1 MTYSYKLVVT
11 LAGALAFAII
21 PNELAIRAADSA
33 PARTTN
39 TSTSASTT
47 SGALNL
53 GKQATSAKGELA
65 GVDGYTRYAAEVTGA
80 GPNDWPMWGG
90 SSIRNNTPATGPLPS
105 DWNPGEF
112 DENTG
117 AWKKE
122 KAKNIKWVTPLGS
135 QSYGNPVVANGK
147 IFVGTNN
154 GGAYLKRYP
163 SSVDLGVLLCFD
175 EKTGQF
181 LWQDSSEKMITGRE
195 NDWPFQGICCAPYVE
210 GNRLYYVTSRGEVKC
225 LDTDGYRG
233 VKDDGT
239 PEHSAK
245 LLRELR
251 AKEAAQKKNPKVEWE
266 SEKEADVVWVL
277 DMMKDL
283 FTQQHNMCSCS
294 ITAAGDVLFVN
305 TSNGV
310 DAAHI
315 NVPAPSAPSFIA
327 VDKHTGKVLWTD
339 NSPGSNILHGQW
351 SSPTY
356 AVIDD
361 QPQVIFGAGD
371 GWLYSFDPQGDGHG
385 KSKLL
390 WKFDCNPKKAK
401 YVLGSKADR
410 NHIIGTPVVYQG
422 LVYVAVGEDPEH
434 GEGVG
439 HLWCID
445 PKKRGDVSPD
455 LVFNSSDPSKPIPH
469 KRNQACVEA
478 DGDFTR
484 ANPNS
489 ACVWHYEGEDLNH
502 DGKLAFEETMDRTC
516 GTAAIKDDILMIAD
530 FSGLVHC
537 LDAKTGKCHWTH
549 DLLSACWSSP
559 LIADGKVY
567 IGNEDGKIT
576 VFKLG
581 KTKEI
586 ISEIDMGSSVYSTPI
601 VANGV
606 LYVSTKSQLFAIQT
620 HSG

>member
-1 MTYSYKLVVT
+1 MKHLPMRFAMLGLAVAVGTAYRPNPVV
-11 LAGALAFAII
+11 F
-21 PNELAIRAADSA
+21 AADSA
-33 PARTTN
+33 PVRTAN
-39 TSTSASTT
+39 TSASAT
-47 SGALNL
+47 SAGALNL
-53 GKQATSAKGELA
+53 GKQATRVKGELA
-65 GVDGYTRYAAEVTGA
+65 GVDGYTKYAAEVTGA

-90 SSIRNNTPATGPLPS
+90 TSIRNNTPTTGALPAE
-105 DWNPGEF
+105 WNPGAF
-112 DENTG
+112 DEKTD

-135 QSYGNPVVANGK
+135 QSYGNHVVANGK

-154 GGAYLKRYP
+154 GGGYLKRYP
-163 SSVDLGVLLCFD
+163 STVDLGVMLCFD

-210 GNRLYYVTSRGEVKC
+210 GNRLYYITSRGEVKC
-225 LDTDGYRG
+225 LDIEGFRDG
-233 VKDDGT
+233 KNDGDVTNEKEMALKRT
-239 PEHSAK
+239 PK
-245 LLRELR
+245 G
-251 AKEAAQKKNPKVEWE
+251 PWE
-266 SEKEADVVWVL
+266 EEKEADIVWVL

-294 ITAAGDVLFVN
+294 IAGAGDVLFVN

-327 VDKHTGKVLWTD
+327 VDKRTGKVLWTD

-356 AVIDD
+356 AVIDG
-361 QPQVIFGAGD
+361 QPQVLFGAGD
-371 GWLYSFDPQGDGHG
+371 GWVYSFDPQGDGHG

-390 WKFDCNPKKAK
+390 WKFDCNPKTSK

-422 LVYVAVGEDPEH
+422 LIYVAVGEDPEH

-445 PKKRGDVSPD
+445 PKKRGDVSAE
-455 LVFNSSDPSKPIPH
+455 LVFNSSDPTKPIAH

-489 ACVWHYEGEDLNH
+489 AAVWHYEGEDLNH
-502 DGKLAFEETMDRTC
+502 DGKLAFEETMHRTC
-516 GTAAIKDDILMIAD
+516 GTVAIKDDILMIAD

-537 LDAKTGKCHWTH
+537 LDAKTGKCQWTH

-586 ISEIDMGSSVYSTPI
+586 LSEIDMGSSVYSTPI

-606 LYVSTKSQLFAIQT
+606 LYVSTKNQLFAVQ
-620 HSG
+620 SPAK

>member
-1 MTYSYKLVVT
+1 MKYLSMRFVML
-11 LAGALAFAII
+11 ALA
-21 PNELAIRAADSA
+21 LAIAIAYRPNLLIAADSA
-33 PARTTN
+33 PARPTN
-39 TSTSASTT
+39 TSGST
-47 SGALNL
+47 GPLNV
-53 GKQATSAKGELA
+53 GKQAASAKGELA
-65 GVDGYTRYAAEVTGA
+65 GVDGYAKYAAEVTGA

-90 SSIRNNTPATGPLPS
+90 TSIRNNTPATGKLPS
-105 DWNPGEF
+105 EWNPGEF

-117 AWKKE
+117 AWKNE

-154 GGAYLKRYP
+154 GGGYLKRYP
-163 SSVDLGVLLCFD
+163 SAVDLGVMLCFD

-225 LDTDGYRG
+225 LDTEGFRDG
-233 VKDDGT
+233 KNDGDVT
-239 PEHSAK
+239 NE
-245 LLRELR
+245 
-251 AKEAAQKKNPKVEWE
+251 KEAALKRTPKGSWE
-266 SEKEADVVWVL
+266 EEKEADIVWVL

-294 ITAAGDVLFVN
+294 ITGAGDVLFVN

-327 VDKHTGKVLWTD
+327 VDKRTGKVLWTD

-356 AVIDD
+356 AVIDG
-361 QPQVIFGAGD
+361 QPQVFFGAGD
-371 GWLYSFDPQGDGHG
+371 GWIYSFDPQGDGHG

-390 WKFDCNPKKAK
+390 WKFDCNPKKSK

-455 LVFNSSDPSKPIPH
+455 LVFNSSDPSKPISH

-489 ACVWHYEGEDLNH
+489 AAVWHYEGEDLNH
-502 DGKLAFEETMDRTC
+502 DGKLAFEETMHRTC
-516 GTAAIKDDILMIAD
+516 GTATIKDDILMIAD

-537 LDAKTGKCHWTH
+537 LDAKTGKCYWTH

-559 LIADGKVY
+559 LIADGKAY
-567 IGNEDGKIT
+567 IGNEDGKVT
-576 VFKLG
+576 VFKFG

-586 ISEIDMGSSVYSTPI
+586 LSEIDMGSSVYSTPI

-606 LYVSTKSQLFAIQT
+606 LYISTKNQLFAIQT
-620 HSG
+620 PGS

>member
-1 MTYSYKLVVT
+1 MKYFAMRFVV
-11 LAGALAFAII
+11 APVAALAIAYG
-21 PNELAIRAADSA
+21 PTSRVHAADSA

-39 TSTSASTT
+39 TSASTAT
-47 SGALNL
+47 STGALNL
-53 GKQATSAKGELA
+53 GKQATSAKGELS
-65 GVDGYTRYAAEVTGA
+65 GVDGYTKYAAEVTGA

-90 SSIRNNTPATGPLPS
+90 TSIRNNTPATSKLPAE
-105 DWNPGEF
+105 WNPGEF

-117 AWKKE
+117 AWKNE

-154 GGAYLKRYP
+154 GGGYLKRYP
-163 SSVDLGVLLCFD
+163 STVDLGVLLCFD

-225 LDTDGYRG
+225 LDTEGFRDG
-233 VKDDGT
+233 KNDGDVTNEKEIALKRT
-239 PEHSAK
+239 PK
-245 LLRELR
+245 G
-251 AKEAAQKKNPKVEWE
+251 PWE
-266 SEKEADVVWVL
+266 EEKEADIVWVL

-294 ITAAGDVLFVN
+294 ITGAGDVLFVN

-327 VDKHTGKVLWTD
+327 VDKRSGKVLWTD

-356 AVIDD
+356 AIIDR

-371 GWLYSFDPQGDGHG
+371 GWVYSFDPQGDGRG

-390 WKFDCNPKKAK
+390 WKFDCNPKKSK

-410 NHIIGTPVVYQG
+410 NHIIGTPVIYQG

-445 PKKRGDVSPD
+445 PKKSGDVSSE
-455 LVFNSSDPSKPIPH
+455 LVFNSKDPSKPIAH

-489 ACVWHYEGEDLNH
+489 AAVWHYEGEDLNH
-502 DGKLAFEETMDRTC
+502 DGKLAFEETMHRTC
-516 GTAAIKDDILMIAD
+516 GTATIKDDILMIAD

-537 LDAKTGKCHWTH
+537 LDAKTGKCFWTH

-576 VFKLG
+576 VFKFG

-586 ISEIDMGSSVYSTPI
+586 LSEIDMGSSVYSTPI

-606 LYVSTKSQLFAIQT
+606 LYVSTKSQLFAIQPPA
-620 HSG
+620 G

>member
-1 MTYSYKLVVT
+1 MQKRSVIFVLLATAAALTY
-11 LAGALAFAII
+11 LAK
-21 PNELAIRAADSA
+21 ELSLQAADSA
-33 PARTTN
+33 PARI
-39 TSTSASTT
+39 TSTSSATAST
-47 SGALNL
+47 GALNL
-53 GKQATSAKGELA
+53 GKQATGVKGELA
-65 GVDGYTRYAAEVTGA
+65 GVDGYMRYAAEVTGA

-117 AWKKE
+117 DWKKE

-154 GGAYLKRYP
+154 GGGYLKRYP
-163 SSVDLGVLLCFD
+163 STVDLGVLLCFD

-195 NDWPFQGICCAPYVE
+195 NDWPFQGICCAPYVD
-210 GNRLYYVTSRGEVKC
+210 GNRLFYVTSRGEVKC
-225 LDTDGYRG
+225 LDTEGFRDG
-233 VKDDGT
+233 KNDGDLTNEKEMALKRT
-239 PEHSAK
+239 PK
-245 LLRELR
+245 G
-251 AKEAAQKKNPKVEWE
+251 PWE
-266 SEKEADVVWVL
+266 EEKEADIVWVL

-294 ITAAGDVLFVN
+294 ITGAGDVLFVN

-315 NVPAPSAPSFIA
+315 NVPAPSAASFIA
-327 VDKHTGKVLWTD
+327 VDKRTGKVLWTD

-356 AVIDD
+356 AVLDG
-361 QPQVIFGAGD
+361 QPQVLFGAGD
-371 GWLYSFDPQGDGHG
+371 GWVYSFDPQGDGHG

-390 WKFDCNPKKAK
+390 WKFDCNPKTSK

-422 LVYVAVGEDPEH
+422 LVYIAVGEDPEH

-455 LVFNSSDPSKPIPH
+455 LVFNSKDPTKPIAH

-489 ACVWHYEGEDLNH
+489 ASVWHYAGEDLNH
-502 DGKLAFEETMDRTC
+502 DGKLAFEETMHRTC
-516 GTAAIKDDILMIAD
+516 GTATIKDDILMIAD

-537 LDAKTGKCHWTH
+537 LDAKTGKCYWTH

-567 IGNEDGKIT
+567 IGNEDGKVT
-576 VFKLG
+576 VFKFG

-586 ISEIDMGSSVYSTPI
+586 LSEIDMGSSVYSTPI

-606 LYVSTKSQLFAIQT
+606 LYVSTKNQLFAIQAPG
-620 HSG
+620 S